1 MPLNKKGKK
10 ILKAMKEQY
19 GSDAKKVFYSSKN
32 KGTIKNVEKKMGG
45 GLSGGKRS
53 GPPPLSGP
61 NPQGLKIKKA
71 FMGLAV
77 QAAEKNPYS
86 LFGAGAGLLK
96 RSDTAR
102 SATGLGIGGKFLNDY
117 FDKEDEKEKEL
128 KVTKAYLGK
137 AVRQPT
143 ETRKEFGTRQEV
155 RTELKEEDIYRK
167 GSKVSD
173 ASPMLKQGGQ
183 LKIQKAKYGLLF
195 AVPDLMERS
204 QTARDIGSQLGLGPK
219 FLADKYNKEAREE
232 KEQQEAAAQKK
243 SMGLKAGGMSCP
255 YRRGG
260 KTNIQG
266 VSKIQVKGQK
276 FIGVK

>member
-10 ILKAMKEQY
+10 ILKSMKEQY
-19 GSDAKKVFYSSKN
+19 GSDAEQVFYASKN
-32 KGTIKNVEKKMGG
+32 KGVIKNVEKKMSG

-53 GPPPLSGP
+53 GPPPLRGP
-61 NPQGLKIKKA
+61 NPQGLKI
-71 FMGLAV
+71 
-77 QAAEKNPYS
+77 
-86 LFGAGAGLLK
+86 
-96 RSDTAR
+96 
-102 SATGLGIGGKFLNDY
+102 
-117 FDKEDEKEKEL
+117 
-128 KVTKAYLGK
+128 TKAYLGK
-137 AVRQPT
+137 EIKQPS
-143 ETRKEFGTRQEV
+143 ETKKEFGTRHEV
-155 RTELKEEDIYRK
+155 HTKLKESEIYRK

-260 KTNIQG
+260 KTSIQG

-276 FIGVK
+276 FTGVK